1 MPIPELR
8 EFTDEIK
15 NMFDVTVTFDH
26 DITFTT
32 VASRNL
38 SDVGK
43 DIMAEIHWRMANF
56 FLIFGFLDI
65 IGGILCVMV
74 IIKWELKKIYEH
86 VFVASRAF

>member
-1 MPIPELR
+1 
-8 EFTDEIK
+8 
-15 NMFDVTVTFDH
+15 MFDVSVTFDH
-26 DITFTT
+26 DFSFST

-65 IGGILCVMV
+65 IGGFLFFLV
-74 IIKWELKKIYEH
+74 IIKWE
-86 VFVASRAF
+86 FRDF